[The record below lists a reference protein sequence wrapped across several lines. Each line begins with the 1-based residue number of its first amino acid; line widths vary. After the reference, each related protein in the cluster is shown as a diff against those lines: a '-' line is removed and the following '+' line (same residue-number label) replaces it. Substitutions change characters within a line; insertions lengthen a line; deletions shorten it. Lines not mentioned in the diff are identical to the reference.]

1 MLWYPWKHSL
11 SWRTTSSI
19 LQRLGSAQQ
28 LYCQFEGR
36 AGSLHVCSEGISC
49 FYGMFF
55 QFRTNSS
62 LSPSFSWTFKWIWKH
77 LPCHV
82 SGPIVR
88 LLWTKGHFLHVYSIL
103 DSVAIETHS
112 LAGRLCIPVGDCYKC
127 AVSPLCV
134 CVFWWN
140 CFPFFFLLWE
150 CSCTSVFVCFLGEK
164 VCFRKLCSGISD
176 ASSTFLFT

>member
-11 SWRTTSSI
+11 SWRTTSSV

-55 QFRTNSS
+55 QFRMNSS

-140 CFPFFFLLWE
+140 CFPFFFSPLR
-150 CSCTSVFVCFLGEK
+150 VFVHIC
-164 VCFRKLCSGISD
+164 VCVFSGWKG
-176 ASSTFLFT
+176 LF